1 MIKGKLEKGGN
12 TVLKKVRVHIVTE
25 REELLESLFEGARRE
40 GAPYTERE
48 HLEMT
53 VEARYHDDG
62 MRVSVA
68 WDESDASGMQGSRTS
83 ISYQKSVP
91 GVVTMMRTGAVKTA
105 LVFERG
111 QRHHCLYQTPVM
123 PLEVAV
129 ATNAVKNE
137 IEAAGKLMLD
147 YAVELRG
154 GTCERT
160 KMTMTVLPYYE
171 TP

>member
-1 MIKGKLEKGGN
+1 M
-12 TVLKKVRVHIVTE
+12 LKKVRVHITTD
-25 REELLESLFEGARRE
+25 RCELLESLFEGVRRE
-40 GAPYTERE
+40 GAPDTERE

-62 MRVSVA
+62 ARVSIA

-83 ISYQKSVP
+83 VSYQKSAP

-123 PLEVAV
+123 PFEVAV
-129 ATNAVKNE
+129 ATSAVKNE
-137 IEAAGKLMLD
+137 IEAAGKLFLD

-160 KMTMTVLPYYE
+160 KMTMEILPYFE
-171 TP
+171 MP

>member
-1 MIKGKLEKGGN
+1 MLQ
-12 TVLKKVRVHIVTE
+12 KVRVRIVTD
-25 REELLESLFEGARRE
+25 REELLESLFEGVRRE
-40 GAPYTERE
+40 DAPSAERE
-48 HLEMT
+48 HMEMT

-62 MRVSVA
+62 QRVSIA

-83 ISYQKSVP
+83 VSFQKGAE

-111 QRHHCLYQTPVM
+111 KRHHCVYQTPVM
-123 PLEVAV
+123 PFEVAV

-137 IEAAGKLMLD
+137 IEQSGKLMLD

-160 KMTMTVLPYYE
+160 KMQMSVLPYFE
-171 TP
+171 AP

>member
-1 MIKGKLEKGGN
+1 M
-12 TVLKKVRVHIVTE
+12 LKKVRVKIVTDRCE
-25 REELLESLFEGARRE
+25 MLESLFEGVRRE
-40 GAPYTERE
+40 GAPDTERE
-48 HLEMT
+48 HMEMT

-62 MRVSVA
+62 ARVSIA

-83 ISYQKSVP
+83 VSYQKNAP

-123 PLEVAV
+123 PFEVAV
-129 ATNAVKNE
+129 ATSAVKNE

-160 KMTMTVLPYYE
+160 KMEMTVLPYFE

>member
-1 MIKGKLEKGGN
+1 M
-12 TVLKKVRVHIVTE
+12 LKKVRVRIVTD
-25 REELLESLFEGARRE
+25 RCELLESLFEGVRRE
-40 GAPYTERE
+40 GAPDTERE

-62 MRVSVA
+62 ARVSIA

-83 ISYQKSVP
+83 VSYQKDAP

-111 QRHHCLYQTPVM
+111 QRHHCLYQTPIM
-123 PLEVAV
+123 PFEVAV
-129 ATNAVKNE
+129 ATNAVNNE
-137 IEAAGKLMLD
+137 LEVAGKLMLD

-160 KMTMTVLPYYE
+160 RMEMTVLPYFE